1 MYRSKNSIETT
12 LSKQAFIVTGLSGAG
27 KTIFLRSLEDF
38 GFYCVDNLPLPLL
51 SKFLNLAYYGQGS
64 LSKVALGID
73 TRGKDFLS
81 HFITQVDSIR
91 HQERDRWKVK
101 VIFLNASKETITRRF
116 QETRRNHP
124 LSEGNLSLTDAIKK
138 EKKILEPIKNM
149 ADIVLD
155 TDIFNVHE
163 LRKWVKNSLS
173 KTVKQKILVNLISFG
188 FKYGIPV
195 ESNIVSDLRF
205 LPNPYF
211 EKDLKILDGRDTLI
225 NDYLFQKDSVNEYWT
240 RLRSFLQYSVQ
251 KFYTEGRFFVNVAV
265 GCTGGKHRSVAFVEK
280 LSKETWD
287 NTNFLVQ
294 HRDLGKE

>member
-1 MYRSKNSIETT
+1 MHCLKKDIETS
-12 LSKQAFIVTGLSGAG
+12 LPKQAFIVTGLSGAG
-27 KTIFLRSLEDF
+27 KTTFIRSLEDF

-51 SKFLNLAYYGQGS
+51 SKFLNLAYYGKDR

-73 TRGKDFLS
+73 IRGKNFLS
-81 HFITQVDSIR
+81 YTITQLEDIR
-91 HQERDRWKVK
+91 RQESERWQLK
-101 VIFLNASKETITRRF
+101 VIFLNASKATITRRF

-138 EKKILEPIKNM
+138 EIKILEPIKNM

-173 KTVKQKILVNLISFG
+173 KTVQQKILVNLISFG

-195 ESNIVSDLRF
+195 ESNLVFDLRF

-211 EKDLKILDGRDTLI
+211 EKDLKILDGRNPLI
-225 NDYLFQKDSVNEYWT
+225 RNYLFEKDSVKEYWIQ
-240 RLRSFLQYSVQ
+240 LRSFLQYSIQ
-251 KFYTEGRFFVNVAV
+251 KFYNEGRFFVNVSV

-280 LSKETWD
+280 LAKEGWD